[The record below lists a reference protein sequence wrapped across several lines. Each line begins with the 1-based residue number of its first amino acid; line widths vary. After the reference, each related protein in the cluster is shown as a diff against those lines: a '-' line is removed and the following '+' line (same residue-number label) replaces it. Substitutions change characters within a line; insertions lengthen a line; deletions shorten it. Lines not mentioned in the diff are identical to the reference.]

1 MLLESVEAVYET
13 VPGWDQPTSGVTRY
27 DDLPKE
33 ARDYVAYLEEKTGV
47 EVGAVS
53 TGPER
58 SETIVRPGSRLEKL
72 LG

>member
-33 ARDYVAYLEEKTGV
+33 ARDYIAFLEEKTGV

-58 SETIVRPGSRLEKL
+58 SETIVRPGSKLEKL